1 MIYLDNAA
9 TTFPKPEAVYIE
21 MDRVNRNLSVNT
33 GRGSYRLARTGS
45 ELIDETKETI
55 HSLLHTGHTAEV
67 VFTSSVTHAIN
78 QVLRG
83 IELAKDS
90 VIYETPYEHNAV
102 ARTVESIC
110 QSVGCTSKLIPLK
123 QDLSIDIEK
132 TRFQFSEVKPAVVV
146 INAVSNVTGYVLPI
160 KEMIQEAKAAGA
172 IVVIDAAQAAGLIP
186 LDFQKLGADVICFA
200 GHKTLY
206 GPFGIAGFVISHKLT
221 LRQVFTGG
229 TGSNSLN
236 LAMPEEAPARYE
248 ASSPN
253 IVAISGLNAAMKTL
267 EQPKHYEQIRYLTD
281 YLIKQLKMLPNIVL
295 AGVFE
300 DAAVGENLGIV
311 SFYVNGYQAYEVG
324 EILDKEFDIAVRTGY
339 HCAPF
344 IHNYIHSIEWGGTVR
359 VGLGIY
365 NTTDDIDQLIDAL
378 DTL

>member
-9 TTFPKPEAVYIE
+9 TTFPKPEAVYTE

-33 GRGSYRLARTGS
+33 GRGSYRLARVGS
-45 ELIDETKETI
+45 ELIDETKEAI
-55 HSLLHTGHTAEV
+55 HSLFHTEHMAEV

-83 IELAKDS
+83 IELTKDS

-110 QSVGCTSKLIPLK
+110 QSVGCQSRLMPLLS
-123 QDLSIDIEK
+123 DLTIDIERM
-132 TRFQFSEVKPAVVV
+132 RFQFSELKPTVVV
-146 INAVSNVTGYVLPI
+146 INAVSNVTGYILPI
-160 KEMIQEAKAAGA
+160 KEIIREAKIAGA
-172 IVVIDAAQAAGLIP
+172 VVAVDAAQAAGLIP
-186 LDFQKLGADVICFA
+186 LDFQEVGADVICFA

-206 GPFGIAGFVISHKLT
+206 GPFGIAGFVISHKLK
-221 LRQVFTGG
+221 LKQVFTGG
-229 TGSNSLN
+229 TGSDSLN
-236 LAMPEEAPARYE
+236 LAMPEESPARYE

-253 IVAISGLNAAMKTL
+253 IVAISGLNAAVKTVK
-267 EQPKHYEQIRYLTD
+267 QSQHYEKIRSLTD
-281 YLIKQLKMLPNIVL
+281 YLLKQLRLLPNIVL
-295 AGVFE
+295 AGVFD
-300 DAAVGENLGIV
+300 DASVGENLGIV
-311 SFYVNGYQAYEVG
+311 SFFVKGYQAYEVG

-344 IHNYIHSIEWGGTVR
+344 IHEYIHSKEWGGTVR

-365 NTTDDIDQLIDAL
+365 NKTDDIDELIDAL

>member
-1 MIYLDNAA
+1 M
-9 TTFPKPEAVYIE
+9 
-21 MDRVNRNLSVNT
+21 
-33 GRGSYRLARTGS
+33 
-45 ELIDETKETI
+45 
-55 HSLLHTGHTAEV
+55 
-67 VFTSSVTHAIN
+67 
-78 QVLRG
+78 
-83 IELAKDS
+83 
-90 VIYETPYEHNAV
+90 
-102 ARTVESIC
+102 
-110 QSVGCTSKLIPLK
+110 
-123 QDLSIDIEK
+123 
-132 TRFQFSEVKPAVVV
+132 
-146 INAVSNVTGYVLPI
+146 
-160 KEMIQEAKAAGA
+160 
-172 IVVIDAAQAAGLIP
+172 
-186 LDFQKLGADVICFA
+186 LGADVICFA

-281 YLIKQLKMLPNIVL
+281 YLIKQLKMLPNVVL
-295 AGVFE
+295 VGVFE
-300 DAAVGENLGIV
+300 DAAAGENLGIV

>member
-1 MIYLDNAA
+1 MNI
-9 TTFPKPEAVYIE
+9 
-21 MDRVNRNLSVNT
+21 MQ
-33 GRGSYRLARTGS
+33 
-45 ELIDETKETI
+45 
-55 HSLLHTGHTAEV
+55 LLEPW
-67 VFTSSVTHAIN
+67 S
-78 QVLRG
+78 
-83 IELAKDS
+83 
-90 VIYETPYEHNAV
+90 
-102 ARTVESIC
+102 
-110 QSVGCTSKLIPLK
+110 QSVGCTSKLIPSK

-132 TRFQFSEVKPAVVV
+132 TRFQFSEAKPAVVV

-160 KEMIQEAKAAGA
+160 KETIQEAKAAGA
-172 IVVIDAAQAAGLIP
+172 IVVVDAAQAAGLIP

-365 NTTDDIDQLIDAL
+365 NTTADVDQLIDAL